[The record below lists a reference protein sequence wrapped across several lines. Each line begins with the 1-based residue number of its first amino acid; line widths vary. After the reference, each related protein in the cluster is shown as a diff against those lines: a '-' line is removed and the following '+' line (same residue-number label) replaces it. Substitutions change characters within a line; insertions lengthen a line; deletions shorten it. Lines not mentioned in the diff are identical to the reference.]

1 MSFILLRQ
9 LRFKT
14 KPPLQLITDYREAEI
29 TFKVSVIHEEN

>member
-14 KPPLQLITDYREAEI
+14 KPPLHLITDNREAEI
-29 TFKVSVIHEEN
+29 TF

>member
-14 KPPLQLITDYREAEI
+14 KLLLQLITDYREAEI
-29 TFKVSVIHEEN
+29 TFKVSVIYEEN